1 MLFLS
6 ESINRKFSYE
16 TEGSVSNM
24 NLERSLILNPS
35 FIVDSQTNLKIRWV
49 SYGTFFFY
57 SRGQQLC
64 KFISTKQFIL
74 FH

>member
-35 FIVDSQTNLKIRWV
+35 FIVDSQSNLKICWV
-49 SYGTFFFY
+49 SYGAFFFY
-57 SRGQQLC
+57 SCGQQLC
-64 KFISTKQFIL
+64 KFISTKKFIF